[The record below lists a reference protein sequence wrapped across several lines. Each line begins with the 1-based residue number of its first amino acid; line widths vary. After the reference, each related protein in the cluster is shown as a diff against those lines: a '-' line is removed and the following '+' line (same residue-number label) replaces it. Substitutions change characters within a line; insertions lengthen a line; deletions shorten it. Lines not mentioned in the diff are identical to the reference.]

1 MLRPRPVP
9 SVAVAWTRYEG
20 EMKNGEMHGRG
31 KAYFSDN
38 AIFEGEFQNGK
49 VFGRGCR
56 ISPDGQIV

>member
-1 MLRPRPVP
+1 M
-9 SVAVAWTRYEG
+9 AWTRYEG